1 MKKTINQKANSQQ
14 HNHAVQT
21 AQGNKEAQV
30 KLNAHKQTRKI
41 GQRSSGNR
49 GKDSSNHSQ

>member
-1 MKKTINQKANSQQ
+1 MKNPINQKTNSQQ
-14 HNHAVQT
+14 YNHAVQT

-49 GKDSSNHSQ
+49 GKDSSNHS